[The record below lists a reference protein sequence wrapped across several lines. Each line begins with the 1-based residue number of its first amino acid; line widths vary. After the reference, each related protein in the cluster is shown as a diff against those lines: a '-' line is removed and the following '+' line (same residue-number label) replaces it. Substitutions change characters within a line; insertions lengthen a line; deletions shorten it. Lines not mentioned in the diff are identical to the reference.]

1 MVRYR
6 AVRMMFLL
14 AALACLAAPPIASAA
29 LQAYV
34 DRNPV
39 AEDESFTLT
48 LESGGD
54 LDGSPDL
61 SPLRRDFDVEGQ
73 ARSSSIS
80 IINGSMSR
88 TSQWQIQLMAKHS
101 GRLTIPP
108 ISVGGERSPSL
119 TLTVTPTGQP
129 SASTAGGDLLLE
141 VDVEPHAVYVQQQII
156 YTVRLFS
163 AVALANSSS
172 LSGPSPSGG
181 DAVVEKLGKDK
192 NYQTIRNGMR
202 YDVIERRYAVY
213 PQKSGDLDI
222 PPLVFEGDIVQ
233 SGGGG
238 LFTFDPFNQSV
249 RHKRL
254 RSRDEHVT
262 VKPIPA
268 AFHGSQWLPARSLQ
282 LEEAWTPDLPQFK
295 VGQAV
300 TRTVAIM
307 ADGLTASQLPALAG
321 VAVKG
326 LKQYPDQPSLK
337 DTPSN
342 DGVTGLRTQKIAYLP
357 TQAGKV
363 SLPAVEIPWWNTD
376 SDRMEVARLPARTFT
391 ILSAPGGA
399 AAPSPAPAPNA
410 AIPQTATAA
419 TAQAVQPTPSQ
430 LQSASD
436 RWSWI
441 ALALGCAW
449 LATLAAWW
457 RHARRTSGRAAPPVT
472 AAEEDSLRHLER
484 SLKAGCHANDAAAAK
499 AAILAWARR
508 RWPEHPPLSLTAVA
522 RHCPPPLRE
531 ALIDLDRA
539 LYAQTPTNWQGQLL
553 WRQFSAYK
561 NKKPNAADEQDTYLE
576 PLYRDDLKPQPDL
589 P

>member
-1 MVRYR
+1 V
-6 AVRMMFLL
+6 
-14 AALACLAAPPIASAA
+14 APPIASAA
-29 LQAYV
+29 LRAYV

-39 AEDESFTLT
+39 AGDESFTLT

-88 TSQWQIQLMAKHS
+88 TSQWQIQMMAKHS

-119 TLTVTPTGQP
+119 ILTVTPAGQP
-129 SASTAGGDLLLE
+129 SASTAGGDLFLE

-163 AVALANSSS
+163 AVALANGSS

-192 NYQTIRNGMR
+192 NYQVIRNGMR
-202 YDVIERRYAVY
+202 YDVTERRYAVY

-238 LFTFDPFNQSV
+238 LFAFDPFNQSV

-254 RSRDEHVT
+254 RSRAEHVT

-282 LEEAWTPDLPQFK
+282 LEEAWTPDPPQFK

-307 ADGLTASQLPALAG
+307 ADGLTASQLPVLAS

-337 DTPSN
+337 DTQSN
-342 DGVTGLRTQKIAYLP
+342 DGVTGLRTQKIAYIP
-357 TQAGKV
+357 TQAGTIN
-363 SLPAVEIPWWNTD
+363 LPAVAIPWWNTG

-391 ILSAPGGA
+391 VLPVPGGTAAASPPPVPALSAA
-399 AAPSPAPAPNA
+399 M
-410 AIPQTATAA
+410 PQTAPAA
-419 TAQAVQPTPSQ
+419 TAQAAQPPPPQ
-430 LQSASD
+430 PQPASD
-436 RWSWI
+436 RWPWI

-457 RHARRTSGRAAPPVT
+457 RHARRTSDRAAPPVT
-472 AAEEDSLRHLER
+472 AAEEESLRHLER
-484 SLKAGCHANDAAAAK
+484 SLKAGCHANDAVAAK
-499 AAILAWARR
+499 AAVLAWARR

-522 RHCPPPLRE
+522 RRCPPPLRE

-539 LYAQTPTNWQGQLL
+539 LYAQVPANWQGQLL

-561 NKKPNAADEQDTYLE
+561 SEKQDAADEQDTYLE
-576 PLYRDDLKPQPDL
+576 PLYRDDLKPHPDL